1 MNNFIDEI
9 IRLWWVEV
17 GTELKNPTSEVS
29 IKGLKKV
36 LREDLEFDNDTIK
49 YIVESIA
56 NRPSNFSLKVGKSSG
71 IDVGKNQT
79 AVSAQLH
86 PDWEEEDEGDIYQT
100 LDLAEEENDK
110 EGDGE
115 EDKDELIGQ
124 DIEANALTAYEKEK
138 LKEVIEGLG
147 VLISEASIFDSKYS
161 VGDRFLPLKATAELF
176 SKGLP
181 SGEKNPKGPF
191 TKMGEM
197 DDVVEVNI
205 GSGPTVYVSA
215 DDTNKTYKI
224 TASANQF
231 RSLFG
236 KMRKGTTPNNINWN
250 TEVLETAACLGL
262 FVNGISIFNTLSSAK
277 TPDELPNVVA
287 KVKDK
292 VVKALGSSGDYA
304 NAGEI
309 SGKLDNMPLGDWI
322 LLGQLMAGM
331 TKFTDDILSFKP
343 YLIHK
348 SIKAYYTAT
357 ERSDLVDGVKE
368 NTTDAVVSNVPGP
381 ELIANLEK
389 GLPVEYDG
397 KGVCTIKG
405 TKIKFIQ
412 ISLKKGKDSAQLGKI
427 YSYLKDKY
435 GLLSNNDV
443 LDLAINEGFND
454 FLKRGMG
461 FIRNI
466 GTDFLSKLKQAGDM
480 MLSMGKKIY
489 SSLTKAP
496 TGQVND
502 LEKQLQRA
510 GMKGTI
516 KEGILLGEGK
526 ASMWESFE
534 EISKDQ
540 KLLDVIVKNTNSEFT
555 KLKKAADSNPAFHYV
570 GYKDLKIKAPVSKD
584 NVAKL
589 ITNFQSAIVLQNIM
603 GDLNADANKLY
614 SQMVSL
620 EKEMVYGKTTLPLYK
635 VYGLSKDGGGTSYES
650 YPGSE
655 SYVEEKMDKDLS
667 DVVVF
672 YLYSSDQKTYFT
684 LRAYGLSGINE
695 KGDFKYSQFRM
706 GTNTSGMYSYNFEG
720 VKELPLG
727 KVKQSLGIK

>member
-1 MNNFIDEI
+1 MNEFLNELID
-9 IRLWWVEV
+9 LWWIECR
-17 GTELKNPTSEVS
+17 GELAKNPLSEKS
-29 IKGLKKV
+29 IEGLKRV
-36 LREDLEFDNDTIK
+36 LREKYDFDSDVIE
-49 YIVESIA
+49 YIIESTVKT
-56 NRPSNFSLKVGKSSG
+56 PTNFHLGGDRTSG
-71 IDVGKNQT
+71 IVVGRNDT
-79 AVSAQLH
+79 AVSAHLH
-86 PDWEEEDEGDIYQT
+86 GDGDDDDEPGYVWEEEDES
-100 LDLAEEENDK
+100 EEERPETGDDK
-110 EGDGE
+110 EKAE
-115 EDKDELIGQ
+115 KDIQ
-124 DIEANALTAYEKEK
+124 RNALTALEKEK
-138 LKEVIEGLG
+138 MQEVIEGLG
-147 VLISEASIFDSKYS
+147 VLLSEASIFDSKYS

-197 DDVVEVNI
+197 DDAVEVNI

-215 DDTNKTYKI
+215 DDTKKTYKI

-236 KMRKGTTPNNINWN
+236 KMRKGASPNNVNWN
-250 TEVLETAACLGL
+250 TEVLETAACMGL
-262 FVNGISIFNTLSSAK
+262 FVNGISILDTLSSAK
-277 TPDELPNVVA
+277 TADELPKVVA

-309 SGKLDNMPLGDWI
+309 SKKLDNMPLGDWI

-389 GLPVEYDG
+389 GMPVEYDG

-443 LDLAINEGFND
+443 LDLAINEGFSD
-454 FLKRGMG
+454 FVKRGMG

-496 TGQVND
+496 TKQVSD

-510 GMKGTI
+510 GMTGTI

-540 KLLDVIVKNTNSEFT
+540 KLLDVIVKNTNNEFT
-555 KLKKAADSNPAFHYV
+555 KLKKAADKNPAFYYA
-570 GYKDLKIKAPVSKD
+570 GYKDLKVKAPVTKD

-589 ITNFQSAIVLQNIM
+589 ITNFQSAIVLQNMM
-603 GDLNADANKLY
+603 GDLNADASKLY

-635 VYGLSKDGGGTSYES
+635 VYGLSKDGGGTAYEP

-655 SYVEEKMDKDLS
+655 SYVEEKMNKDLS

-706 GTNTSGMYSYNFEG
+706 GTNDSGKYSYNFEG